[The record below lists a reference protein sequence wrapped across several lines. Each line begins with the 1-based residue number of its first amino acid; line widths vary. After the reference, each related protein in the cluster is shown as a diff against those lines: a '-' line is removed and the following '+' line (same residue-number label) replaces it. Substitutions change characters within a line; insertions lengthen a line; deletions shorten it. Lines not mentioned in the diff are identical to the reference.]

1 MNKEKILW
9 RNNKKLILL
18 VIAIFFYN
26 IIFCQ
31 QNINVSKEIKNI
43 KSKDQK
49 IKIQAID
56 KLGRAKDKQAIKPLI
71 SSLNSEKDETT
82 KLHILN
88 SLGQI
93 GDKEVVPEIKKI
105 VKEDKSSGVRVYG
118 CLVLGTLK
126 DKSAVETLKE
136 ILLDENEDEN
146 VRVSAGSSL
155 TFYIDEPGVMEV
167 LEKILKGTANRV
179 IKLGLVNSLRN
190 IKNKEKGKSLL
201 KIAVEDSD
209 EEIRNLAKELIE

>member
-1 MNKEKILW
+1 MNKEKIFCERSWLT
-9 RNNKKLILL
+9 LLL
-18 VIAIFFYN
+18 VLFFCGVIFS
-26 IIFCQ
+26 Q
-31 QNINVSKEIKNI
+31 ENINVSAEIKNI

-105 VKEDKSSGVRVYG
+105 VKEDKSSGVRAYG

-136 ILLDENEDEN
+136 ILLDENENEN

-155 TFYIDEPGVMEV
+155 TFYIDEPGVKET
-167 LEKILKGTANRV
+167 LEKILRSENRV
-179 IKLGLVNSLRN
+179 VKFGIVNSLRH
-190 IKNKEKGKSLL
+190 IKRTDIGKYLLSISVNDTDEDISKLSKELL
-201 KIAVEDSD
+201 KE
-209 EEIRNLAKELIE
+209 